1 MFPAMTLQPNQYA
14 LFSTVALLVVTAY
27 FLLGSIPL
35 LTLKHDTTLDARF
48 IRSFY
53 VTYYRFALVTATG
66 ATIAYAMASKPAF
79 ATGAAGIVILT
90 LILRR
95 RFLPQMD
102 ALGNQIHANAEAAIP
117 AFRQIHQRAI
127 LINLVQLLGIVGSL
141 GAL

>member
-1 MFPAMTLQPNQYA
+1 MATVPLQPNQLA

-35 LTLKHDTTLDARF
+35 LTLQHDTTLDARF

-66 ATIAYAMASKPAF
+66 ATISYAMASRPAF
-79 ATGAAGIVILT
+79 AAGAAAIVVVT
-90 LILRR
+90 LLLRR
-95 RFLPQMD
+95 HYLPRMD
-102 ALGNQIHANAEAAIP
+102 ALGTQMGDNAATAIP

-127 LINLVQLLGIVGSL
+127 LINLAQLLGILGSL
-141 GAL
+141 AAL

>member
-1 MFPAMTLQPNQYA
+1 MTLQPSQYA

-35 LTLKHDTTLDARF
+35 LTLRHDTTLDARF

-66 ATIAYAMASKPAF
+66 ASISYAMASRPAF
-79 ATGAAGIVILT
+79 AAGAAAIVVVT
-90 LILRR
+90 LLLRR
-95 RFLPQMD
+95 HYLPKMDTLGAQMD
-102 ALGNQIHANAEAAIP
+102 DNAAAAIP

-127 LINLVQLLGIVGSL
+127 LINLAQLLRILGSL
-141 GAL
+141 TAL

>member
-1 MFPAMTLQPNQYA
+1 MVSTMPLQPHQFA

-66 ATIAYAMASKPAF
+66 ATISYAMASRPAF
-79 ATGAAGIVILT
+79 AAGAAGIVIVT
-90 LILRR
+90 LLLRR

-102 ALGNQIHANAEAAIP
+102 TLGNQIHANAEAAIP

-127 LINLVQLLGIVGSL
+127 LINLAQLLGILGSL
-141 GAL
+141 VAL